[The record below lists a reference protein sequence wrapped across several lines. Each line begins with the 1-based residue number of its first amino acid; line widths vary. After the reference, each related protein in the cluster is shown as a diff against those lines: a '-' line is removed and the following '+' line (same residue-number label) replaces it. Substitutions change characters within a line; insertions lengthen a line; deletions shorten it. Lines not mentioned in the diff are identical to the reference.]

1 MSLFAA
7 LTNSENIPSQF
18 PRMPHPLKP
27 KDQNGDQPIETNKFY
42 ANMLL
47 DDRNLYTYP
56 FPYSVWWTGNDVDG
70 FCGLA
75 VSHEDASSRV
85 FGPDINSSPCE
96 FFFSPTGVMSVCLGA
111 HWGGAPSFSTNSWG
125 PMSVNAVLSYNST
138 HAQFPIASG
147 MGFVTGI
154 YTGVAPIVSS
164 QVGFRSVTT
173 AVIVRAGITRV
184 NALLENNTTWSI
196 YVSSPRGSSVTIS
209 QTDSQHITVNSTES
223 GLVVQVAKLGDTSW
237 QAVIDSAAGAYPTQ
251 VSLSGGVTSDYK
263 VATYRL
269 NYNLAGS
276 STGGG
281 TLLYAAPHHVA
292 SFTST
297 MNGRVT
303 GYYLNS
309 PTMGMLRLC
318 VATLFEMYEQLPKDI
333 GFLPWYQGKPVGDSY
348 FSYSNFSGADIDLLV
363 SAAEAE
369 TNYVDISSATNLSS
383 MYFSGKVMS
392 KYANILLVVTYI
404 ARHTSLAQKLLSKM
418 KDAMNTFIQ
427 NKQQTP
433 LFYDIDWKGL
443 VSQAGIQDPMA
454 DFGNTYYNDHHFHYG
469 YFIHSAAIVAKVD
482 QDIAG
487 GSWVKNTTNKDW
499 VQSLIRDIATFGD
512 DLTYPQSRMFDWYS
526 GHGLAKG
533 LFVSADGKD
542 EESSSEDY
550 NAFYGIKLWGEVT
563 GNQSLTA
570 RANLILAIESRSMN
584 DYMLYLDSNTIMP
597 SKIIGNKVSGI
608 LFENKI
614 DHTTYFGALLQY
626 IQGIHMVPIT
636 PISSLIRSPTF
647 VEQEWKQLLA
657 AIINNVDDGWKGILM
672 INLALT
678 DPSAS
683 YQFFSNSS
691 FQDKWL
697 DNGLSRTW
705 GLAFAKALM

>member
-7 LTNSENIPSQF
+7 LTNTDNIPPQF
-18 PRMPHPLKP
+18 PHKPHPLKP
-27 KDQNGDQPIETNKFY
+27 KDNNGNQPIETNKFY

-47 DDRNLYTYP
+47 DDRNLYTFP
-56 FPYSVWWTGNDVDG
+56 FPYSVWWTGTNVNG

-75 VSHEDASSRV
+75 VSHEDATSRV
-85 FGPDINSSPCE
+85 FGPDANASPCE

-111 HWGGAPSFSTNSWG
+111 HWGGSPSFSTNSWG
-125 PMSVNAVLSYNST
+125 PMSVNAVLSYNSS
-138 HAQFPIASG
+138 HVQFPIASG
-147 MGFVTGI
+147 MGFVTGV
-154 YTGVAPIVSS
+154 YTGLAPIVSS
-164 QVGFRSVTT
+164 QVGFKSVTT
-173 AVIVRAGITRV
+173 AVIVRQGITRV

-196 YVSSPRGSSVTIS
+196 YVSTPSGSAATIT

-223 GLVVQVAKLGDTSW
+223 GLVVQVAKLGDTNW

-251 VSLSGGVTSDYK
+251 VTLSGGVTSDYK

-318 VATLFEMYEQLPKDI
+318 VATLFEMYEQLPRDI
-333 GFLPWYQGKPVGDSY
+333 GFLPWYQAKPVGDSN
-348 FSYSNFSGADIDLLV
+348 FSHSNFSGADIDLLV

-369 TNYVDISSATNLSS
+369 TNYVDITSATNLSS

-392 KYANILLVVTYI
+392 KYANILLAVTFI
-404 ARHTSLAQKLLSKM
+404 AKHTSLAQKLLSQM
-418 KDAMNTFIQ
+418 KDALNTFIQ

-433 LFYDIDWKGL
+433 LYYDTDWKGL
-443 VSQAGIQDPMA
+443 VSQAGINDAMA

-469 YFIHSAAIVAKVD
+469 YFIHSAAIIAKVD
-482 QDIAG
+482 QQIGD

-512 DLTYPQSRMFDWYS
+512 DSTYPQSRMFDWYS

-550 NAFYGIKLWGEVT
+550 NAFYGMKLWGEVT

-570 RANLILAIESRSMN
+570 RANLILAIESRSIST
-584 DYMLYLDSNTIMP
+584 YMLYLDSNTVMP
-597 SKIIGNKVSGI
+597 SNIIKNKVSGI
-608 LFENKI
+608 LFENKV
-614 DHTTYFGALLQY
+614 DHTTYFGAFLQY
-626 IQGIHMVPIT
+626 IQGIHMVPVT

-647 VEQEWKQLLA
+647 VKEEWDQLLA
-657 AIINNVDDGWKGILM
+657 AIINEVDDGWKGILM

-678 DPSAS
+678 NPSAS
-683 YQFFSNSS
+683 YNFFSSSS

-705 GLAFAKALM
+705 CLAFAKALM